1 MKKVLL
7 ITALATAFGV
17 AYIER
22 VPEHAEEKVAFY
34 KWSLKGGCFPR
45 YSCDQPRETEIG

>member
-22 VPEHAEEKVAFY
+22 VPEESAPSVHVAGY
-34 KWSLKGGCFPR
+34 QWACYPR
-45 YSCDQPRETEIG
+45 KCHRYGQV